1 MDLSTHIDIEAVLRA
16 AAAQLDAPTWKGDS
30 YRRWVRGRFRGRAVT
45 VVCWHRQTSTG
56 TSGWEITSEVDAPP
70 LLLLE
75 VRKGGGSGAER
86 ASGTNDPR
94 FDADW
99 RVEAAP
105 ASAAKRIVDAPI
117 REAIARL
124 APELHPPLG
133 AKLFASDP
141 LVRVDK
147 GDVTVT
153 CQGKY
158 GEAAVL
164 AGLELAVLVVERVAT
179 LAEERKGAPL
189 SATQVADEEA
199 QLARLRTKTGPL
211 WTRLPLPLKVA
222 LVIAAVLVTVWGVL
236 DEAGCIPRR

>member
-1 MDLSTHIDIEAVLRA
+1 MDLSTHIDMEAVLRA
-16 AAAQLDAPTWKGDS
+16 AAEQLEAPTWKGDS
-30 YRRWVRGRFRGRAVT
+30 DRRWVRGRFRGRAVT
-45 VVCWHRQTSTG
+45 VVCWHRETGTG

-86 ASGTNDPR
+86 ASGTDDPR

-105 ASAAKRIVDAPI
+105 ASAAKQIVDAPV

-133 AKLFASDP
+133 GKLFSSDP
-141 LVRVDK
+141 LVRVEK
-147 GDVTVT
+147 GEVTVT

-158 GEAAVL
+158 GESAVL
-164 AGLELAVLVVERVAT
+164 AGLELAALVVERVAA

-189 SATQVADEEA
+189 SAAQVADEDA

-222 LVIAAVLVTVWGVL
+222 LVIAAALVAVWGVL
-236 DEAGCIPRR
+236 DEAGCLPRR